1 MFDFLRARTLLRL
14 DRGYRLMA
22 ALAMPDLALVAGREG
37 KTRYARLPGIVWHRH
52 GKTSQLAPRG
62 VLWSAAAWVD
72 GGKSAAAILI
82 SDLERSPQRKSV
94 SVQVQSG
101 ASWRTVLTRECLSD
115 DGGRMTL
122 QAHRGVWYL
131 GALGHLLRID
141 GSGVV
146 SELPSSR
153 AVYPCEDDRLSYEGT
168 SIVCRIDRQPR
179 WSWLPGPRTHVEAV
193 VHARSGGLIAV
204 VAPLPSRDDEPQRL
218 LVRIDPES
226 GRELARGA
234 VVGARGAR
242 SVGDGK
248 HLVGRERDGALH
260 VVDLDTFSSIPVA
273 ARVGEPLLAWG
284 ADLGWFAGGEG
295 RAAWIEGRSVRTWS
309 ASEGVVER
317 ATLGRSLLG
326 APREAAALFLAAGH
340 VVWVEGSRVRAVAL
354 PRPPIARDWSTMWQ
368 RPTTLA
374 PWRERWE
381 FAAIPPELRGV
392 LEALRD
398 GHAELAATRAAAA
411 PAIWRALLDD
421 EVSTLATASS
431 SLATAVRAAR
441 AEQRGWGDKCCDR
454 CGRATLLPLD
464 SEVLTGNLSTGASD
478 CEVRW
483 SYRCSSCGD
492 ETTHVH

>member
-1 MFDFLRARTLLRL
+1 MFDFLGARTLFRL

-22 ALAMPDLALVAGREG
+22 ALAMPDLALVAGRVG
-37 KTRYARLPGIVWHRH
+37 NTRHARLPGIVWHRH
-52 GKTSQLAPRG
+52 GETSQLAPRG

-72 GGKSAAAILI
+72 GGRSAAAILI
-82 SDLERSPQRKSV
+82 SDLENSPQRKSV
-94 SVQVQSG
+94 SVQLQSG
-101 ASWRTVLTRECLSD
+101 ASWRTVVTRACLSD

-122 QAHRGVWYL
+122 QAHRAGWYL

-141 GSGVV
+141 EGGAV

-153 AVYPCEDDRLSYEGT
+153 AVYPCEDDLLSYEGT
-168 SIVCRIDRQPR
+168 SIVCRVDRRPR
-179 WSWLPGPRTHVEAV
+179 WSWFPGPLTHVEAV
-193 VHARSGGLIAV
+193 VHARSGGLVAV
-204 VAPLPSRDDEPQRL
+204 VGPLPSRDDEPQRL

-340 VVWVEGSRVRAVAL
+340 VVWVEGSRVRAVEL
-354 PRPPIARDWSTMWQ
+354 PRLPIERDRSPIWQ
-368 RPTTLA
+368 RPATLA
-374 PWRERWE
+374 RWRERWE
-381 FAAIPPELRGV
+381 FAPIAPSLLGV
-392 LEALRD
+392 LEAIRD
-398 GHAELAATRAAAA
+398 GHAELAAIRAAEA
-411 PAIWRALLDD
+411 PAIWPALLDE
-421 EVSTLATASS
+421 EVSTLAAANP
-431 SLATAVRAAR
+431 SLAAAVRAAR
-441 AEQRGWGDKCCDR
+441 SEQRGWDDKRCDR
-454 CGRATLLPLD
+454 CGRQTLLPLG
-464 SEVLTGNLSTGASD
+464 SEAVSGNTSTGASD

-483 SYRCSSCGD
+483 SYRCSSCGE
-492 ETTHVH
+492 ETTHLH